1 MDGHMLGISL
11 VEISTT
17 KLWRLSRSEITANQ
31 QSYIKTM
38 HRQCKFCVALG
49 VDTNNKCKPAQV
61 DKNLN
66 AVTNPPIEIKRVSDS
81 LYIFLL

>member
-1 MDGHMLGISL
+1 
-11 VEISTT
+11 
-17 KLWRLSRSEITANQ
+17 
-31 QSYIKTM
+31 M